1 VRLLVGAQG
10 EDAALRLGG
19 LHLFPPHRDFSDIC
33 VHLHNHV
40 AAQLAGRRAASQQGG
55 ETLTIS
61 VPVTGLL
68 HSTLSQRS
76 QLHADVA
83 RSVRFSDPLQL
94 LADSAAARLL
104 ERTGARAFNSAH
116 LRIEDDFHVTASGAR
131 APGDARGTMHNN
143 WAGSPGCHTGVL

>member
-1 VRLLVGAQG
+1 MRLLVGAQG

-76 QLHADVA
+76 QLHTDVA
-83 RSVRFSDPLQL
+83 RAVRFSDHLQL
-94 LADSAAARLL
+94 LADKAAARMLQ
-104 ERTGARAFNSAH
+104 RTGARAFNAAH
-116 LRIEDDFHVTASGAR
+116 LRVEEDFYVTDAGGAR
-131 APGDARGTMHNN
+131 TVPGA
-143 WAGSPGCHTGVL
+143 